1 MSETGAAPGSIVAK
15 SAVTVIEEEESDET
29 RDGKWRVFGLTWLS
43 YVSYYLTRKN
53 FSVAKSSI
61 QDQFGI
67 STRSLGYIDMG
78 YSAAYALGQFVWGP
92 LADRVGPRRVI
103 AFGMLGT
110 AACSIFFGSSSTW
123 LLFLVAFGLN
133 GLAQSTG
140 WSPNVKAMTGW
151 FPARTRGA
159 VMGAWTTNY
168 SFGGLIANPIAFAF
182 LAWLGWRAAFYGP
195 AVAVAIVGI
204 LILLFLPERKAN
216 VTAETRAAEGVDRRA
231 ASARVLRTP
240 LVWALGAAYFFMK
253 LARYFLWYWAPFYME
268 TTLGYSKGLS
278 AIAPLIFDAAGIVG
292 AVLIGYASDRWM
304 KGRRIPIAVV
314 SLVCLSIALH
324 FYSSAAPQGLGMNL
338 FVLALCGFFLFG
350 PDALVSATAAQDVG
364 GPAGAATAAGI
375 INGLGSLGQILAGPL
390 APEKS
395 AGAAAWGWD
404 TIYSWLGVGT
414 RIAALILAPF
424 WRSKR

>member
-1 MSETGAAPGSIVAK
+1 MSETADAPRSIDAK
-15 SAVTVIEEEESDET
+15 SAVTAIEEEESDET

-61 QDQFGI
+61 QDQFGV
-67 STRSLGYIDMG
+67 STKSLGYIDMG

-103 AFGMLGT
+103 ACGMLAT
-110 AACSIFFGSSSTW
+110 AACSIFFGVSSTF

-133 GLAQSTG
+133 GFAQSTG

-151 FPARTRGA
+151 FPAKTRGA

-204 LILLFLPERKAN
+204 LILLFLPERKAK
-216 VTAETRAAEGVDRRA
+216 VTAEARAAQGVDRSA

-240 LVWALGAAYFFMK
+240 LVWALGASYFFMK

-292 AVLIGYASDRWM
+292 AILIGYVSDRWM
-304 KGRRIPIAVV
+304 KGRRIPVAVM

-364 GPAGAATAAGI
+364 GPAAAATAAGI
-375 INGLGSLGQILAGPL
+375 INGLGSLGQIVAGPL

-395 AGAAAWGWD
+395 ANADWGLIFSLLGAGTLVAAM
-404 TIYSWLGVGT
+404 
-414 RIAALILAPF
+414 ILAPF